1 MARKLSRKNLNLLDL
16 IPERAFGHAVGEDG
30 LVTVDMPR
38 FHIAWMQR
46 YLVPASKS
54 PFIKVK
60 LDRFGS
66 RAWLCCDGAR
76 TVGSIAEILENEFG
90 EEVRPVHERIGK
102 FIHLLKNRGFI
113 RLRTAD
119 GTSVR

>member
-1 MARKLSRKNLNLLDL
+1 M
-16 IPERAFGHAVGEDG
+16 GEDG

-76 TVGSIAEILENEFG
+76 TVGSVAEILENEFG
-90 EEVRPVHERIGK
+90 EEVPAADDTVDAVLRPVKLEK
-102 FIHLLKNRGFI
+102 
-113 RLRTAD
+113 D
-119 GTSVR
+119 GEETRPFQL